1 MIYEHRGADV
11 SEVLG
16 LLHKHLRPE
25 TYLEIGTSTGVS
37 LRLASCASIAVD
49 PHFKL
54 DADVVGT
61 KPCCLLYQMPS
72 DAFFAKHDP
81 KQLLG
86 APVDLAYLDGLHLF
100 EVLLRDFIHLERY
113 CRRNSVIVL
122 HDCIPPHS
130 EWAGRRITNEGAW
143 TGDVWKVPIILKRM
157 RLDLKVYALDAAP
170 TGAILIT
177 NLDGTSQ
184 LLAERYFDIIDE
196 YRHLSLSHF
205 GPAIF
210 LEELQIHSVS
220 DFGCFE
226 DISSF
231 FWTTGEL

>member
-1 MIYEHRGADV
+1 MIYQHRGADV
-11 SEVLG
+11 SEVLAR
-16 LLHKHLRPE
+16 LHGNLRPE
-25 TYLEIGTSTGVS
+25 TYLEIGTATGVS

-54 DADVVGT
+54 DADVVGA

-86 APVDLAYLDGLHLF
+86 ATVGLAYLDGLHLF
-100 EVLLRDFIHLERY
+100 EVLLRDFINLERY

-122 HDCIPPHS
+122 HDCIPPYP
-130 EWAGRRITNEGAW
+130 EWAARKITSEGAW

-157 RLDLKVYALDAAP
+157 RPDLKVYALDAAP
-170 TGAILIT
+170 TGVILIT
-177 NLDGTSQ
+177 NLDGSSR

-196 YRHLSLSHF
+196 YRTLSLPQF
-205 GPAIF
+205 GAAAF
-210 LEELQIHSVS
+210 VEELQVRSVS

-231 FWTTGEL
+231 FWTTGAL